1 MNNFYINQDNQ
12 SLYSQFINS
21 TTDTVEKLTKELQS
35 LSTNEMNELA
45 TYQPYI
51 EANNQLNNL
60 VQVELLNL
68 IKRQLNANPDVINKV
83 IESIKSFKNEKNKE
97 IEDFQE
103 YIKNY
108 SDITYKEF
116 KELKYANK

>member
-12 SLYSQFINS
+12 SLYAQFINS

-35 LSTNEMNELA
+35 LSPNEMAELA
-45 TYQPYI
+45 IYQPYI
-51 EANNQLNNL
+51 EANTQLNNL
-60 VQVELLNL
+60 VQLELINL
-68 IKRQLNANPDVINKV
+68 IKRQLNANPDVLNRV
-83 IESIKSFKNEKNKE
+83 IESIKSFKKEKNKE

>member
-35 LSTNEMNELA
+35 LSINEMTEL
-45 TYQPYI
+45 TQYQPYI

-83 IESIKSFKNEKNKE
+83 IESIKSFKKEKNKE

-116 KELKYANK
+116 KELKYATK

>member
-35 LSTNEMNELA
+35 LSINEMNELA

-60 VQVELLNL
+60 VQLELINL
-68 IKRQLNANPDVINKV
+68 IKRQLNANPDVIKSV

-97 IEDFQE
+97 LNDFQE

-116 KELKYANK
+116 KELKYATK

>member
-21 TTDTVEKLTKELQS
+21 QTDTVEKLTKELQS
-35 LSTNEMNELA
+35 LSPSEMTEI
-45 TYQPYI
+45 TSYTPYM

-60 VQVELLNL
+60 VQLELINL
-68 IKRQLNANPDVINKV
+68 IKRQLNANPDVLNRV
-83 IESIKSFKNEKNKE
+83 IESIKSFKKEKNKE
-97 IEDFQE
+97 IEDFQD

-108 SDITYKEF
+108 SDITYSDYK
-116 KELKYANK
+116 KLKYETK

>member
-21 TTDTVEKLTKELQS
+21 QTDTVEKLTKELQS
-35 LSTNEMNELA
+35 LSANEMNELA

-60 VQVELLNL
+60 VQLELINL
-68 IKRQLNANPDVINKV
+68 IKRQLNSNPDVINKV
-83 IESIKSFKNEKNKE
+83 IESIKSFKKEKNKE

-116 KELKYANK
+116 KELKYATK

>member
-35 LSTNEMNELA
+35 LSSNEMTELIQ
-45 TYQPYI
+45 YQPYI
-51 EANNQLNNL
+51 EANTQLNNL
-60 VQVELLNL
+60 VQLELINL
-68 IKRQLNANPDVINKV
+68 IKRQLNSNPDVLNKV
-83 IESIKSFKNEKNKE
+83 IESIKSFKKEKNKE
-97 IEDFQE
+97 IEDFQD

-116 KELKYANK
+116 KELKYATK

>member
-1 MNNFYINQDNQ
+1 MNNFYINQDGQ

-35 LSTNEMNELA
+35 LSINEMTEL
-45 TYQPYI
+45 TQYQPYI

>member
-12 SLYSQFINS
+12 SLYSQLINS

-35 LSTNEMNELA
+35 LSINEMTELA
-45 TYQPYI
+45 QYQPYV

-60 VQVELLNL
+60 VQIELINL
-68 IKRQLNANPDVINKV
+68 IKRQLNANPDVLNNV
-83 IESIKSFKNEKNKE
+83 IESIKSFKKEKNKE

-116 KELKYANK
+116 KELKYATK

>member
-35 LSTNEMNELA
+35 LSPNEMAELA
-45 TYQPYI
+45 QYQPYI

-60 VQVELLNL
+60 VQLELINL
-68 IKRQLNANPDVINKV
+68 IKRQLNSNPDVLNRV
-83 IESIKSFKNEKNKE
+83 IESIKSFKKEKTKE

>member
-21 TTDTVEKLTKELQS
+21 QTDTVEKLTKELQS
-35 LSTNEMNELA
+35 LSPSEMTEITSYTPYIQANNELSN
-45 TYQPYI
+45 I
-51 EANNQLNNL
+51 IQL
-60 VQVELLNL
+60 ELINL
-68 IKRQLNANPDVINKV
+68 IKRQLNNNPDVIKSV

-97 IEDFQE
+97 LNDFQD

-108 SDITYKEF
+108 SDITYSDYK
-116 KELKYANK
+116 KLKYETK

>member
-1 MNNFYINQDNQ
+1 MNNFYINQDSQ
-12 SLYSQFINS
+12 SLYSQFLNA
-21 TTDTVEKLTKELQS
+21 TTDYYALLQKEIES
-35 LSTNEMNELA
+35 LNEIERNEI
-45 TYQPYI
+45 TSYTPYI

-60 VQVELLNL
+60 VQLELINL
-68 IKRQLNANPDVINKV
+68 IKRQLNSNPDVLNKV
-83 IESIKSFKNEKNKE
+83 IESIKSFKKEKNKE
-97 IEDFQE
+97 IEDFQD

>member
-1 MNNFYINQDNQ
+1 MNNFYISQDNQ
-12 SLYSQFINS
+12 SLYSQFVNS
-21 TTDTVEKLTKELQS
+21 QTDTVEKLTKELQS
-35 LSTNEMNELA
+35 LSPNEMTEI
-45 TYQPYI
+45 TSYTPYI

-68 IKRQLNANPDVINKV
+68 IKRQLNANPDVLNMV
-83 IESIKSFKNEKNKE
+83 IESIKSFKKEKTKE

-116 KELKYANK
+116 KELKYATK

>member
-35 LSTNEMNELA
+35 LSPNEMAELA
-45 TYQPYI
+45 IYQPYI
-51 EANNQLNNL
+51 EANTQLNNL
-60 VQVELLNL
+60 VQLELINL
-68 IKRQLNANPDVINKV
+68 IKRQLNSNPDVLNRV
-83 IESIKSFKNEKNKE
+83 IESIKSFKKEKNKE

-116 KELKYANK
+116 KELKYATK